1 MKNKITDVHNILMQ
15 QLDRLNELTDLD
27 SNPLSAAQV
36 EQEFKRAKAINETA
50 AQITALNQLSIDAQK
65 ILPPE
70 NRTVPALIGG

>member
-1 MKNKITDVHNILMQ
+1 MKNKITDVHNVLMQ

-50 AQITALNQLSIDAQK
+50 
-65 ILPPE
+65 E
-70 NRTVPALIGG
+70 NRFNNSAEQQRQVTLTVTSRRY